1 MKQFFTKFLTMA
13 VLVMSALSIYAVDYQ
28 LPNSGMDD
36 WNGTQ
41 FDGKIQ
47 LTSWQAS
54 NVKQSVVTEN
64 FITRETGRSNYCA
77 VIENKKVGVNLGI
90 INIQENVPG
99 YFTLGLPWQYV
110 PNGNDSDNA
119 TGGTDGGIDFS
130 QRPDSLSVWIKRDG
144 SNPTGENYSVLFYS
158 WKGTSTGDKYRSKDK
173 KACTSTSHTNE
184 ESDIRQAMD
193 ANDCSTTTQATQVA
207 EGFWFEKKKY
217 SNWTQIKVPIYY
229 LNDNEPQKCNVIFSS
244 SGYPNF
250 RNADGIVVGNKLY
263 VDDVQLIYSSKIQQ
277 LYIGGK
283 VWNGFN
289 PNTSEEQTYSVGHT
303 TEVPE
308 IYAVRGA
315 GTMKNIKGNQAVAP
329 GRKLTSSEMTIK
341 YGQVDG
347 EPTVITV
354 KAADGSSTTTYKIKM
369 VQAASENAT
378 LSSILVNGTP
388 ISGFQPQLGSYN
400 VALPYGTTA
409 APEVTVVKAEDKQT
423 VSITQ
428 ATSPTGK
435 ATINVTAA
443 DGKTKKTYTINFS
456 VAQLADNTLKGIKVN
471 GEELADFVPSL
482 TVYRVELP
490 LGTTTMPTVEAI
502 SAYPAGAQTITY
514 KAPDKIDGGTYQI
527 SVTTPGNQTAK
538 VYKLNFVLTA
548 STNSKLKDLQME
560 GYDLGFSP
568 NKTTYYVTLPMG
580 TTVLPKITYVKG
592 DAGQTVDI
600 KEGGVDGTTVIT
612 VTAASGAQTKYNII
626 CHTEKSEASHLNMIY
641 IGGVALEGFDANI
654 TSYTYQLTPG
664 TTELPTITYDKGD
677 EYEEVTISY
686 GGLNGV
692 TKITVKAGNGNTT
705 VYRITFSLE
714 LSADVTLN
722 AIYLDGKLLDGFQK
736 DVYVYSITLPKGM
749 EELPAITWEKG
760 DETQTVTARYGGV
773 NGDTKITVRAQ
784 SDATAVY
791 TLQFRV
797 QKDTINHLEMIY
809 LDKKPLEGFHKD
821 TLNYIDSLPVGV
833 SKIPAVTWDLGAES
847 ATAKLLN
854 QGTQRAIRVT
864 AENGAVREYVITFI
878 IRKSENAFLKMIN
891 IGGQPLPSFDPK
903 ELEYSYEFD
912 GDVAPEIT
920 VEKDG
925 NQQVIILAPVGAGVA
940 TIIVTPEGGGE
951 GNTYVINLHQK
962 PKAAVQLVD
971 IQLDGQ
977 TMEGFSPDK
986 LDYTI
991 DYSNAMPVA
1000 SCTPAVGQTVNAF
1013 LEKNT
1018 VRFVVTADGEQAIY
1032 TLKFNQLMSADATLA
1047 AILLNDV
1054 ALTGF
1059 NPDTLNY
1066 AITLPAGSSVPDIT
1080 YTPGDDAQVIVLGQT
1095 GDKTFAIN
1103 VSAEDGTTAT
1113 YTLAFTI
1120 EQFTTTELEALTLNG
1135 TPLELQEGVYTYN
1148 QTIDA
1153 GAELPELGI
1162 TPGGGQTIL
1171 TVNTSDTQQQIIVK
1185 SEDGKTQTYTIN
1197 YTPVHS
1203 SNALLADIK
1212 LDGVSL
1218 EGFDANTFNYTHTLP
1233 WRSEVVPNIQP
1244 VGATPTQ
1251 TIEIHYGAI
1260 NTQTHIHVVAADK
1273 TTAADYYIDFPVTK
1287 SSNVALQGVAF
1298 EVGEIDFKPE
1308 VTDYNVELPY
1318 QTTAV
1323 PTILYYPAEP
1333 EQSVK
1338 FVSAPISG
1346 TSQLIV
1352 TAENGDQRTYNFT
1365 FTVPASPKA
1374 NVLDTLY
1381 IYTNKQN
1388 SKRVIAADESAFTVN
1403 LPYGT
1408 TELNFGY
1415 HKMYDEQAVIVKQGG
1430 IFNPTV
1436 ITVKANRGD
1445 EEDKVYTISPS
1456 VETQNPAVLES
1467 LKVNG
1472 VAVPNFDKNRFSYV
1486 VNVTDQINVTYTA
1499 LAGVSVEPP
1508 TETIHKWEAKVTK
1521 DGNENI
1527 YTIYFFYP
1535 SDIIPNNDFT
1545 EWSKAVYNNAD
1556 KPTGWWVPADKQ
1568 EEVRVLSSTKT
1579 GKEVIK
1585 KSNTAVGL
1593 ETTYSSPAG
1602 GPLPGMLTLGDLNV
1616 AFTVAGKSTI
1626 AFAGGIQFRNTPDE
1640 VRYKYYY
1647 QSKASDGAFIAVRFF
1662 DFASTEYKDGD
1673 LIITSTNSGYT
1684 EYSKKISTSGKDI
1697 RKMNIAIGS
1706 NYNASNFAEN
1716 KIQNGSGGSG
1726 VKFYVD
1732 KISFLYSSTLSK
1744 VKVNGGDELTA
1755 TGNSFNY
1762 ALPSA
1767 ETTGIPQLSF
1777 IGEVSDQAQSVS
1789 WDTTDPKAL
1798 IRTATIT
1805 NFAED
1810 GSSTEYTVVVT
1821 RAKSAVSTLADLKI
1835 DGVTIT
1841 GWNPA
1846 TTNYQVPVAFGQK
1859 RLHDVQACQGS
1870 NLQTI
1875 AMTSTDEVVTI
1886 DVTAESGAK
1895 KTYKVTFVEQKSD
1908 DVTLTDLVAV
1918 GTDLAYD
1925 PAITEYATS
1934 TAAMPEIK
1942 FVKKSDGQTV
1952 TLDGG
1957 KLYIVAE
1964 DGTAKDTITITN
1976 TPPTVATSGKL
1987 TDLSLDGV
1995 TIEGFDAAVYGYS
2008 KPEPEE
2014 STSFTREFAADVVL
2028 QTITPDSITWLVTGS
2043 EEHKYSLVYPT
2054 TISAEAAIETIL
2066 INGEPMPGFDP
2077 AVPDEYTY
2085 HSNDPIRIEVV
2096 AKPGQTITAAISVE
2110 TINAAPAR
2118 RVPAQPM
2125 GLRYTL
2131 NVTAENGINT
2141 ATYVINVLPKKSD
2154 DATLKMIRLDGVD
2167 LEGFAPAQTR
2177 YVVTLPSA
2185 NPKLVEPKQPAVKY
2199 IANDAAQSISIETST
2214 ENDTTYNYITV
2225 TSEDGLHEQIYEL
2238 LITAQPSPNA
2248 QITALMIDG
2257 QMIEDF
2263 DPARTNYSSWV
2274 DDLNVDVAY
2283 SAADRFLTI
2292 DTILRNDVLT
2302 LHVVAQDKVHTNDY
2316 TIKLYQRPI
2325 SVDVTLANILLNGQ
2339 SFIDYDAAL
2348 MPFSPMNSYYTI
2360 PIASNQDIPDVRPVL
2375 NSNNQTADID
2385 NSHQDTVLVT
2395 VYAADGIHINT
2406 YVLFFKKEY
2415 SADVSLAK
2423 IEVGDSLLAIVPGQL
2438 NYTFTLPVGEKQP
2451 RSVTYELQD
2460 YERQNAENENTDGM
2474 TWSVDVIAENGTRV
2488 TYTVTFVE
2496 TLSQNAVLSDIT
2508 ANEVTIEGFNAETFA
2523 YVITLPQ
2530 GDRKLPVIKFYEG
2543 DQWQREQVI
2552 DTLATTLRTT
2562 YTCHVLAE
2570 DSIHRSTYSVEINIL
2585 PSDVDTLAAIMVNNN
2600 LLEGFDPYQSTY
2612 NYTLP
2617 AGTIQLPK
2625 VEFEKGDDYQTIDS
2639 VSTGINGTMS
2649 ILVTAES
2656 GNQRRYFINF
2666 NVQRDNNATL
2676 TAIYWG
2682 GKELE
2687 NFDPETPDYTIN
2699 LPYGTTTIPVI
2710 TFTKSNPKQEATIT
2724 IEDKVVSITVTAE
2737 DGTQRIYTLTFVEGK
2752 SSEAHLA
2759 SITVGGELLEGFDP
2773 NTFEYVVMLPYGT
2786 TGIPEVVAVLAD
2798 TTASMEI
2805 VADEQAVTISTLSAD
2820 NSKPYDYVIIFR
2832 IEGCPINYL
2841 IDLMVDG
2848 QTIEGFHQDST
2859 IYTIAYPVGTD
2870 ESAFAHVEDITYV
2883 PGDSTEV
2890 VTVTEENGSIYISV
2904 TAQNGETRV
2913 YAINQIIRLSN
2924 NSLLASLTLN
2934 GNPLEQFAD
2943 SVYEYEYLLLDGE
2956 TVPMIEAVPQDSL
2969 ADVSVT
2975 PGAIGEATIIYC
2987 TAQDGTETTYS
2998 ILFKVS
3004 SINTAL
3010 SPHKTDVLFKQIAGT
3025 ETFKAFSI
3033 RSNTFFAVYDHYGH
3047 LLFNE
3052 LLPVCNPNDL
3062 VIANDPMGNE
3072 ILTDAK
3078 GGGVEFTLPMHGQTF
3093 FYLFYSDGKNI
3104 SSGKFMIP

>member
-1 MKQFFTKFLTMA
+1 MKQFFTKFMTMA
-13 VLVMSALSIYAVDYQ
+13 VLVMSALSINAVDYQ

-77 VIENKKVGVNLGI
+77 VIENKTVGVALLGI
-90 INIQENVPG
+90 TESCPG
-99 YFTLGLPWQYV
+99 YFTLGEPWQYV
-110 PNGNDSDNA
+110 PGGTDSNNA

-144 SNPTGENYSVLFYS
+144 SNPTGENYSILFYS
-158 WKGTSTGDKYRSKDK
+158 WKGTSKGDKYRSKDK

-207 EGFWFEKKKY
+207 EGFWFEQKKY

-263 VDDVQLIYSSKIQQ
+263 VDDVQLIYSSMIQQ

-315 GTMKNIKGNQAVAP
+315 GTMKNIKGNQVSAP

-423 VSITQ
+423 VTITQ

-456 VAQLADNTLKGIKVN
+456 IAQLADNTLKGIKVN

-490 LGTTTMPTVEAI
+490 LSTTTMPTVEAI

-580 TTVLPKITYVKG
+580 TTVMPKITYVKG
-592 DAGQTVDI
+592 DAGQTVDV

-641 IGGVALEGFDANI
+641 IGGVALEGFDANV

-664 TTELPTITYDKGD
+664 TTELPAITYDKGD

-736 DVYVYSITLPKGM
+736 DVYVYSITLPKGT

-797 QKDTINHLEMIY
+797 LKDTINHLEMIY

-821 TLNYIDSLPVGV
+821 TLSYIDSLPVGV

-854 QGTQRAIRVT
+854 QGNQRAIRVT
-864 AENGAVREYVITFI
+864 AENGAVREYVITFV

-891 IGGQPLPSFDPK
+891 VGGQPLPGFDPK

-951 GNTYVINLHQK
+951 GNTYIINLRQK

-991 DYSNAMPVA
+991 DYSNVMPVA
-1000 SCTPAVGQTVNAF
+1000 TCTPAEGQTVNAF
-1013 LEKNT
+1013 SEKNT

-1032 TLKFNQLMSADATLA
+1032 TLKFNQLLSANAKLA

-1054 ALTGF
+1054 ALSGF

-1080 YTPGDDAQVIVLGQT
+1080 YTPGDDAQVIMLGQT

-1103 VSAEDGTTAT
+1103 VRAEDGTAAT

-1171 TVNTSDTQQQIIVK
+1171 TVNTSNTQQQIIVK

-1233 WRSEVVPNIQP
+1233 WRSTVVPVIQP
-1244 VGATPTQ
+1244 IGATPTQ
-1251 TIEIHYGAI
+1251 TIEIKYGAI
-1260 NTQTHIHVVAADK
+1260 NAQTHIHVVAADK
-1273 TTAADYYIDFPVTK
+1273 TTSSDYYINFPVIK

-1298 EVGEIDFKPE
+1298 EVGEIDFNPE

-1318 QTTAV
+1318 QTTTV
-1323 PTILYYPAEP
+1323 PTILYYPSEP

-1338 FVSAPISG
+1338 FVSAPING
-1346 TSQLIV
+1346 TTQLIV

-1415 HKMYDEQAVIVKQGG
+1415 HKMYDEQAVMVKQGG

-1445 EEDKVYTISPS
+1445 EEDKVYTITPS
-1456 VETQNPAVLES
+1456 IETQNPAVLQS
-1467 LKVNG
+1467 ITVNG
-1472 VAVPNFDKNRFSYV
+1472 TPLAGFNKNRFSYV
-1486 VNVTDQINVTYTA
+1486 VNVSDQPDMAYTK
-1499 LAGVSVEPP
+1499 LDGVVVEH
-1508 TETIHKWEAKVTK
+1508 TKTMHKWEATVSK
-1521 DGNENI
+1521 DGNTNV
-1527 YTIYFFYP
+1527 YTVYFFYNT
-1535 SDIIPNNDFT
+1535 DIIPNEDFT
-1545 EWSKAVYNNAD
+1545 SWTTAVYNSAD
-1556 KPTGWWVPADKQ
+1556 KPTSWWVPADKQ
-1568 EEVRVLSSTKT
+1568 KEVKVVSSTKT

-1585 KSNTAVGL
+1585 KSATAVGL
-1593 ETTYSSPAG
+1593 ETSYSSPAG
-1602 GPLPGMLTLGDLNV
+1602 GALPAMLTLGDLNV
-1616 AFTVAGKSTI
+1616 AFTVAGNSAI
-1626 AFAGGIQFRNTPDE
+1626 SFAGGIQFRNTPDK
-1640 VRYKYYY
+1640 VKLKYYY
-1647 QSKASDGAFIAVRFF
+1647 QTKKDDGAFIAIRFF
-1662 DFASTEYKDGD
+1662 DNASTEYKNDQ
-1673 LIITSTNSGYT
+1673 IITATNSNYT
-1684 EYSKKISTSGKDI
+1684 EYTHNLSTDGKDV

-1706 NYNASNFAEN
+1706 NYQTGNFADN
-1716 KIQNGSGGSG
+1716 KIQGPASG

-1744 VKVNGGDELTA
+1744 VKVNDGDELTA
-1755 TGNSFNY
+1755 TGNTFTY
-1762 ALPSA
+1762 TLPSA
-1767 ETTGIPQLSF
+1767 ETTGIPQLTF
-1777 IGEVSDQAQSVS
+1777 IGEVSDQAQIVS
-1789 WDTTDPKAL
+1789 WDTSDPKAL
-1798 IRTATIT
+1798 KRTATVT
-1805 NFAED
+1805 NIAED
-1810 GSSTEYTVVVT
+1810 GSTTSYTVEVNRT
-1821 RAKSAVSTLADLKI
+1821 KSAVSTLADLKI

-1875 AMTSTDEVVTI
+1875 AMTSAEDVVTI
-1886 DVTAESGAK
+1886 EVTAESGAK
-1895 KTYKVTFVEQKSD
+1895 KTYKVAFVEQKSD

-1918 GTDLAYD
+1918 GTTLTYD
-1925 PAITEYATS
+1925 AAVTEYATS
-1934 TAAMPEIK
+1934 AATMPEIK

-1964 DGTAKDTITITN
+1964 DGVSKDTITITN
-1976 TPPTVATSGKL
+1976 TPPAVATSGKL
-1987 TDLSLDGV
+1987 ADLSLDGI
-1995 TIEGFDAAVYGYS
+1995 TIEGFDADTYTYS
-2008 KPEPEE
+2008 KSEPE
-2014 STSFTREFAADVVL
+2014 STSFVRAFATDTVL

-2043 EEHKYSLVYPT
+2043 EKHKYSLVYPT

-2085 HSNDPIRIEVV
+2085 NSNDPIRIEVV
-2096 AKPGQTITAAISVE
+2096 AKPGQTISAAISVE
-2110 TINAAPAR
+2110 AISAAPSR
-2118 RVPAQPM
+2118 RAPAQPM

-2141 ATYVINVLPKKSD
+2141 ATYIINVLPKKSD

-2167 LEGFAPAQTR
+2167 LEGFTPAQTR

-2199 IANDAAQSISIETST
+2199 IANDVAQSITIETNT

-2316 TIKLYQRPI
+2316 VVKLYQRAV

-2339 SFIDYDAAL
+2339 SFTDYDASL

-2360 PIASNQDIPDVRPVL
+2360 PIASNQEIPDVRPVL

-2385 NSHQDTVLVT
+2385 NSHQDSVLVT
-2395 VYAADGIHINT
+2395 VYAADGIHSNT
-2406 YVLFFKKEY
+2406 YILFFKKEY
-2415 SADVSLAK
+2415 SSDISLAK
-2423 IEVGDSLLAIVPGQL
+2423 IEVGDSILAIVPGQL
-2438 NYTFTLPVGEKQP
+2438 DYTFTLPVGEKQP
-2451 RSVTYELQD
+2451 RSVTYELHD
-2460 YERQNAENENTDGM
+2460 YELQSSENENTEGM
-2474 TWSVDVIAENGTRV
+2474 TWSVDVIAQNGTRV

-2496 TLSQNAVLSDIT
+2496 TLSQNATLSDIT
-2508 ANEVTIEGFNAETFA
+2508 ANEVTIEGFNAETFS

-2570 DSIHRSTYSVEINIL
+2570 DSIHRETYSVEINIL
-2585 PSDVDTLAAIMVNNN
+2585 PSDVDTLAGITVNNN
-2600 LLEGFDPYQSTY
+2600 LLDGFDPYQSTY
-2612 NYTLP
+2612 TYTLP
-2617 AGTIQLPK
+2617 AGTTQLPK
-2625 VEFEKGDDYQTIDS
+2625 VEFEKGDEYQMVDS
-2639 VSTGINGTMS
+2639 VSTGVNGTMS
-2649 ILVTAES
+2649 ILVTAEN

-2666 NVQRDNNATL
+2666 NVERDNNATL

-2687 NFDPETPDYTIN
+2687 DFDPETPDYTVN
-2699 LPYGTTTIPVI
+2699 LPYGTTTIPVV
-2710 TFTKSNPKQEATIT
+2710 TFTKATAAQQT
-2724 IEDKVVSITVTAE
+2724 VLAVEDNVVSITVTAE
-2737 DGTQRIYTLTFVEGK
+2737 DGTQRTYTLTFIEGK
-2752 SSEAHLA
+2752 SGEAHLG
-2759 SITVGGELLEGFDP
+2759 SITIGGEALAEFEP
-2773 NTFEYVVMLPYGT
+2773 ETFEYTIVLPYGT
-2786 TGIPEVVAVLAD
+2786 TDLPEVTVTLAD
-2798 TTASMEI
+2798 TTATVEMA
-2805 VADEQAVTISTLSAD
+2805 VDGQTVTISTLSAD
-2820 NSKPYDYVIIFR
+2820 QRTPYEYVITFTV
-2832 IEGCPINYL
+2832 EGCPINYL
-2841 IDLMVDG
+2841 NDLTVNGETID
-2848 QTIEGFHQDST
+2848 GFDKDST
-2859 IYTIAYPVGTD
+2859 IYTIAYAYGTD
-2870 ESAFAHVEDITYV
+2870 STAFIHAEDVAYEAGHESETITVSEEDGTIL
-2883 PGDSTEV
+2883 
-2890 VTVTEENGSIYISV
+2890 VTVTAENGDMRI
-2904 TAQNGETRV
+2904 
-2913 YAINQIIRLSN
+2913 YAIIQEVRFNS
-2924 NSLLASLTLN
+2924 NSLLADLTIN
-2934 GNPLEQFAD
+2934 GVTVAD
-2943 SVYEYEYLLLDGE
+2943 FDESTFTYEYLLLEGE
-2956 TVPMIEAVPQDSL
+2956 MVTVEAVAQDEL
-2969 ADVSVT
+2969 AEVSIT
-2975 PGAIGEATIIYC
+2975 SGDTTYIYC
-2987 TAQDGTETTYS
+2987 TAQDKSESVYKIYFTRST
-2998 ILFKVS
+2998 
-3004 SINTAL
+3004 INPAQT
-3010 SPHKTDVLFKQIAGT
+3010 PRQTDVLFKQIAGT
-3025 ETFKAFSI
+3025 ETFMAFSI
-3033 RSNTFFAVYDHYGH
+3033 RSNTSIAIYDQYGH
-3047 LLFNE
+3047 LFFNQQ
-3052 LLPVCNPNDL
+3052 LPVCNPNDVVL
-3062 VIANDPMGNE
+3062 ATDPMGNE
-3072 ILTDAK
+3072 ILTDAH
-3078 GGGVEFTLPMHGQTF
+3078 GDGATFTLPAHGQTF
-3093 FYLFYSDGKNI
+3093 FYLFYTEEKRI
-3104 SSGKFMIP
+3104 QSGKFMIP